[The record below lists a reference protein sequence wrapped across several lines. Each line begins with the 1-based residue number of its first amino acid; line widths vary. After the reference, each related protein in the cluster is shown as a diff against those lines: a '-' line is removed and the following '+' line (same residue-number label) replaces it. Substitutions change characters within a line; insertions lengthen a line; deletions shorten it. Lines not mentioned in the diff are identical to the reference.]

1 MQKYRGFLAE
11 SAYRYKNTNGIH
23 DTYAADIFKYLDGT
37 PIKYGTKLFAPT
49 TEDGGIC
56 KWRVIR
62 VNNKDEKANGVIY
75 SAIRDISHKDG
86 AEFWYF
92 HTAKSPLKRDQIIKS
107 GDLVCYTAKNGTM
120 TGPHL
125 HLEGR
130 QMDGRK
136 HLNPKVCMSFM
147 KGGPNGVLMGKK
159 KVVSQQ
165 DNITQPTMPENVPV
179 VKQETAQERVVST
192 TINYA
197 APIAAVIAAIG
208 VILSFQFPDMPSHV
222 VVAYTTVVGF
232 IFNVIYDLF
241 RFFYGK

>member
-1 MQKYRGFLAE
+1 MKKYRGFLEKNAH
-11 SAYRYKNTNGIH
+11 RYKNTNGIH
-23 DTYAADIFKYLDGT
+23 DTYAADIYKYPDGT
-37 PIKYGTKLFAPT
+37 PVKYGTKVYAPV
-49 TEDGGIC
+49 TEEGEVC

-62 VNNKDEKANGVIY
+62 VNNKDEKAGGVIY

-92 HTAKSPLKRDQIIKS
+92 HTAKSPLKRDQVIKS
-107 GDLVCYTAKNGTM
+107 GDLVCYTAKNGNM

-136 HLNPKVCMSFM
+136 HLNPKVCMSIM
-147 KGGPNGVLMGKK
+147 KGGTNGIVMGFK
-159 KVVSQQ
+159 KVVLQET
-165 DNITQPTMPENVPV
+165 NINDATMEQTPV

-232 IFNVIYDLF
+232 VFNVIYDLF